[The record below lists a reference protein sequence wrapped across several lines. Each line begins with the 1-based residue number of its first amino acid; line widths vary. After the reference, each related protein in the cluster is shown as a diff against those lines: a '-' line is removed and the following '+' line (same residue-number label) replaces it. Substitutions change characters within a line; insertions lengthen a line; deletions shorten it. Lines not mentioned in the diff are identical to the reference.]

1 MAYPASLTRGISPPP
16 KRKASTEG
24 VVSDGADARGAEG
37 DVWIKADKVTLLDA
51 SPTLAAIEAGQAQIR
66 DHLEYFAKHFE
77 TVLRPPRSPRLSIDD
92 FRLLYM
98 RNQHP
103 HGRHF
108 VVHQHDHPIS
118 GTTGIWCPVVDE
130 LFSETSAISFAL
142 PYGLPGNPNSIRPN
156 RMAIETRVHNVWNN
170 LIESASHATGSLL
183 IWDTGEYEV
192 LDRPSRQSFR
202 TTDDE
207 MSDVEVSPTSAVQ
220 WQSERLFAAFQSR
233 HIHLRLNGKRLPLG
247 YTIAMRLPSQDAT
260 KRPRTSRIKR
270 QHMEPVI
277 AVKRAKEKAAA
288 ADTDSDSA
296 TRSATIDRT
305 EAALADAALASEL
318 EDEKQDAEIRTSNA
332 YSGATNTIGSVHQ
345 RHWLVTIDRKLSGF
359 RVDQTCRTTCSWNL
373 LSPST
378 RQLQQL
384 DFQSDAYCWSPRHF
398 LQESG
403 GNLGAFEK
411 LARLSFPPPVK
422 FNHTNGATRTGLLSL
437 IEKLPSELI
446 GLILSEAGMSHR
458 EIIALGLCSSELW
471 SQTLS
476 HIQRDMRDNTAPWAG
491 KPLLC
496 SGTWL
501 TNLPPAI
508 YERYPEE
515 IEAERKYQNVLAQ
528 VHVPVP
534 GTATGR
540 GSRGRSAWYGPCPAR
555 VWNWTAVS
563 EYENVR
569 GIDCRQ
575 KWLEALTINMVDA
588 GLSPKASDKI
598 WSDIRMVLN
607 NRAPIEAN
615 DWLLLNVTTQQYV
628 QLKLRRSEP
637 GQSPQLYVA
646 GARWLS
652 LDQALILRICWGPDE
667 METHRLHRGVWA
679 GHCFEIIE
687 DTRAR
692 ASWEDVTSEIVEEG
706 KAARATTT

>member
-1 MAYPASLTRGISPPP
+1 MAHPASLTRGISPPP
-16 KRKASTEG
+16 KRKASSIG
-24 VVSDGADARGAEG
+24 VADSTRVGDGADAHGAEG
-37 DVWIKADKVTLLDA
+37 EIGIKADKVVLLDA
-51 SPTLAAIEAGQAQIR
+51 NPTLAAIEAGQAQIR

-77 TVLRPPRSPRLSIDD
+77 TVLRPPRSPRLSIDN
-92 FRLLYM
+92 FRLLYK

-118 GTTGIWCPVVDE
+118 GTHYD
-130 LFSETSAISFAL
+130 LRLQFSETSAISFAL
-142 PYGLPGNPNSIRPN
+142 PYGLPGNPNSVRPN

-192 LDRPSRQSFR
+192 LDRPLHRNNR
-202 TTDDE
+202 ATDDE
-207 MSDVEVSPTSAVQ
+207 TSDVEVNPTGAAQS
-220 WQSERLFAAFQSR
+220 QSERLFAAFQSR
-233 HIHLRLNGKRLPLG
+233 HIHLRLNGNRLPLG

-260 KRPRTSRIKR
+260 KWPRTLRIKR
-270 QHMEPVI
+270 QRMEPVI

-288 ADTDSDSA
+288 ADTDSDSG

-305 EAALADAALASEL
+305 EAALADAALASEP

-359 RVDQTCRTTCSWNL
+359 LNFNDTHGAARTE
-373 LSPST
+373 P
-378 RQLQQL
+378 
-384 DFQSDAYCWSPRHF
+384 
-398 LQESG
+398 
-403 GNLGAFEK
+403 
-411 LARLSFPPPVK
+411 
-422 FNHTNGATRTGLLSL
+422 LSL
-437 IEKLPSELI
+437 VEELPSELI

-458 EIIALGLCSSELW
+458 EIIAFGLCSSELW
-471 SQTLS
+471 LQTLS
-476 HIQRDMRDNTAPWAG
+476 HIQRDVRDNTAPWAG

-501 TNLPPAI
+501 TTLPPAI

-528 VHVPVP
+528 VHVPVS

-575 KWLEALTINMVDA
+575 KWPEALTINMVDA
-588 GLSPKASDKI
+588 RLSPTASDKI
-598 WSDIRMVLN
+598 WSDIRMVVDN
-607 NRAPIEAN
+607 NRAPIKAN
-615 DWLLLNVTTQQYV
+615 DWILLNVTTQQYV

-667 METHRLHRGVWA
+667 METHRLHRGMWA
-679 GHCFEIIE
+679 GHCFEVIE
-687 DTRAR
+687 DTGAR
-692 ASWEDVTSEIVEEG
+692 AGWDDVTFEIVEEG